1 NIQGKTMIYH
11 IGRWIQSQADAFGFL
26 RLLNYL
32 SFRSI
37 MAALTAVLIVF
48 LLSPRFIR
56 AMHRRNFLDRV
67 RETGIDSAF
76 DKAGTPTLGGVL
88 LIVAMTVSILL
99 WCNLANP
106 FLLLSLAAL
115 LWFGGIGFWDD
126 WLKSSRGSGDK
137 GLGEITKLVLQGLFA
152 LAFIAVYVGP
162 FSPVEPG
169 TATQLYVPFLK
180 RPLLDLGI
188 FYGFFIFLFML
199 LVANAVNI
207 TDGLD
212 GLAITPSIFVAGVLA
227 VFAYVMGNTIYAGY
241 LQYPYLR
248 GVGELTVFVSAF
260 IGAGLGFLW
269 YNAYPAQIFMG
280 DTGSLAIG
288 GMLAVLSVLL
298 KQELLFPLLGGLFL
312 VEALTSQ
319 VQDKIG
325 VRWLGRRIFY
335 RAPLHH
341 SLQHR
346 GFAETKVVIR
356 LWIVAGLLALL
367 SLATL
372 KIR

>member
-1 NIQGKTMIYH
+1 MLYYL
-11 IGRWIQSQADAFGFL
+11 GRWLQSQFDALGFL
-26 RLLNYL
+26 RLFNYL

-48 LLSPRFIR
+48 LLSPRWIR
-56 AMHRRNFLDRV
+56 AMHRRNFLDQV
-67 RETGIDSAF
+67 RETGISSAF
-76 DKAGTPTLGGVL
+76 DKAGTPTMGGVPI
-88 LIVAMTVSILL
+88 IVAVTVSLL
-99 WCNLANP
+99 VWCNLGNP
-106 FLLLSLAAL
+106 FLLSSLAAL

-126 WLKSSRGSGDK
+126 WLKSSRGSGEQ
-137 GLGEITKLVLQGLFA
+137 GLGEITKLFFQGAFA
-152 LAFIAVYVGP
+152 LTFAIVYLGP
-162 FSPVEPG
+162 LSPMPAEL
-169 TATQLYVPFLK
+169 ATRLYFPFMK
-180 RPLLDLGI
+180 KPVTDLGV
-188 FYGFFIFLFML
+188 FYGAFVFLFVL

-212 GLAITPSIFVAGVLA
+212 GLAITPSIFVVAVLG
-227 VFAYVMGNTIYAGY
+227 VFAYVMGNTIYSVY

-248 GVGELTVFVSAF
+248 GAGELTVFASAF

-288 GMLAVLSVLL
+288 GTIAVISVLL
-298 KQELLFPLLGGLFL
+298 KQEVLFPLVGGLFL

-319 VQDKIG
+319 IQDKVG

-356 LWIVAGLLALL
+356 LWIISGILALL
-367 SLATL
+367 ALATL

>member
-1 NIQGKTMIYH
+1 MLYYL
-11 IGRWIQSQADAFGFL
+11 GRWLQSQFDALGFL
-26 RLLNYL
+26 RLFNYL

-48 LLSPRFIR
+48 LLSPRWIR
-56 AMHRRNFLDRV
+56 AMHRRNFLDQV
-67 RETGIDSAF
+67 RETGISSAF
-76 DKAGTPTLGGVL
+76 DKAGTPTMGGVP
-88 LIVAMTVSILL
+88 IVLAVTVSLFL
-99 WCNLANP
+99 WCNLGNL
-106 FLLLSLAAL
+106 FLLSSLAAL

-126 WLKSSRGSGDK
+126 WLKSSRGSGEQ
-137 GLGEITKLVLQGLFA
+137 GLGEMTKLLLQGAFA
-152 LAFIAVYVGP
+152 LAFAIVCLGP
-162 FSPVEPG
+162 LSPMPAEL
-169 TATQLYVPFLK
+169 ATRLYFPFIK
-180 RPLLDLGI
+180 KPVADLGI
-188 FYGFFIFLFML
+188 FYGAFVFLFVL

-212 GLAITPSIFVAGVLA
+212 GLAITPSIFVVAVLG
-227 VFAYVMGNTIYAGY
+227 VFAYVMGNTIYSVY

-248 GVGELTVFVSAF
+248 GAGELTVFASAF

-288 GMLAVLSVLL
+288 GTIAVISVLL
-298 KQELLFPLLGGLFL
+298 KQEVLFPLVGGLFL

-319 VQDKIG
+319 IQDKVG

-341 SLQHR
+341 SLQHH
-346 GFAETKVVIR
+346 GFAETKVVVR
-356 LWIVAGLLALL
+356 LWIISGILALL
-367 SLATL
+367 ALATL

>member
-1 NIQGKTMIYH
+1 MLYYL
-11 IGRWIQSQADAFGFL
+11 GRWLQSQSDVFGFF

-37 MAALTAVLIVF
+37 MAALTAVVIVF
-48 LLSPRFIR
+48 LLSPRWIR
-56 AMHRRNFLDRV
+56 AMHRRNFLDQV
-67 RETGIDSAF
+67 RETGITSAF
-76 DKAGTPTLGGVL
+76 DKAGTPTMGGVL
-88 LIVAMTVSILL
+88 VVAAMAVSLLL

-106 FLLLSLAAL
+106 FLLSSLAAL

-126 WLKSSRGSGDK
+126 WLKSSHGSGDQ
-137 GLGEITKLVLQGLFA
+137 GLGEMTKLLLQGGFA
-152 LAFIAVYVGP
+152 LGFAVIYLTP
-162 FSPVEPG
+162 ASPVPAEI
-169 TATQLYVPFLK
+169 ATRLYLPFLK
-180 RPLLDLGI
+180 KPAANLGI
-188 FYGFFIFLFML
+188 LYGVFVFLFVL

-212 GLAITPSIFVAGVLA
+212 GLAITPSIFVVSVLG
-227 VFAYVMGNTIYAGY
+227 VFAYVMGNTIYSVY

-248 GVGELTVFVSAF
+248 GAGELTVFASAF

-288 GMLAVLSVLL
+288 GTIAVISVLL
-298 KQELLFPLLGGLFL
+298 KQEVLFPLVGGLFL
-312 VEALTSQ
+312 IEALTSQ
-319 VQDKIG
+319 VQDKVG
-325 VRWLGRRIFY
+325 VRWLGKRIFY

-341 SLQHR
+341 SLQHH

-356 LWIVAGLLALL
+356 LWIISGILALL
-367 SLATL
+367 ALATL

>member
-1 NIQGKTMIYH
+1 MLYYL
-11 IGRWIQSQADAFGFL
+11 GRWLQSHFDTLGFL
-26 RLLNYL
+26 RLFNYL

-48 LLSPRFIR
+48 LLSPRWIR
-56 AMHRRNFLDRV
+56 AMHRRNFLDQV
-67 RETGIDSAF
+67 RETGISSAF
-76 DKAGTPTLGGVL
+76 DKAGTPTMGGVL
-88 LIVAMTVSILL
+88 IVVAVTVSLLL
-99 WCNLANP
+99 WCNLGNP
-106 FLLLSLAAL
+106 FLLSSLAAL

-126 WLKSSRGSGDK
+126 WLKSSRGSGEQ
-137 GLGEITKLVLQGLFA
+137 GLGEMTKLLFQGAFA
-152 LAFIAVYVGP
+152 LAFAIIYLGPLSPLPTEIATRLYFPFIKKPVG
-162 FSPVEPG
+162 
-169 TATQLYVPFLK
+169 
-180 RPLLDLGI
+180 DLGV
-188 FYGFFIFLFML
+188 FYGAFVFLFVL

-212 GLAITPSIFVAGVLA
+212 GLAITPSIFVIAVLG
-227 VFAYVMGNTIYAGY
+227 VFAYVMGNTIYSVY

-248 GVGELTVFVSAF
+248 GAGELTVFASAF

-288 GMLAVLSVLL
+288 GTIAVISALL
-298 KQELLFPLLGGLFL
+298 KQEVLFPLLGGLFL

-319 VQDKIG
+319 IQDKVG

-356 LWIVAGLLALL
+356 LWIISGILALL
-367 SLATL
+367 ALATL

>member
-1 NIQGKTMIYH
+1 MIYH
-11 IGRWIQSQADAFGFL
+11 IGRWLQSQIDALSFL
-26 RLLNYL
+26 RLLGYL

-67 RETGIDSAF
+67 RETGIPSAF
-76 DKAGTPTLGGVL
+76 DKAGTPTMGGVL
-88 LIVAMTVSILL
+88 LIVAMSVSILL
-99 WCNLANP
+99 WCNLTNP
-106 FLLLSLAAL
+106 FLLLSFAAL
-115 LWFGGIGFWDD
+115 LWFGGIGFLDD
-126 WLKSSRGSGDK
+126 WLKNSGGSGQA
-137 GLGEITKLVLQGLFA
+137 GLGEITKLVLQGTFA
-152 LAFIAVYVGP
+152 FAFIVVYLGP
-162 FSPVEPG
+162 LSPVG
-169 TATQLYVPFLK
+169 SDIATQLFVPFLK
-180 RPLLDLGI
+180 RPLWDLG
-188 FYGFFIFLFML
+188 FLYGVFVLLFIL

-212 GLAITPSIFVAGVLA
+212 GLAITPSIFVVSVLG

-248 GVGELTVFVSAF
+248 GAGELTVFVSAF

-280 DTGSLAIG
+280 DTGSLSIG
-288 GMLAVLSVLL
+288 GTVAVLSVLL
-298 KQELLFPLLGGLFL
+298 KQEVLFPLLGGLFL

-319 VQDKIG
+319 IQDKIG

-356 LWIVAGLLALL
+356 LWIVAGILALL

>member
-1 NIQGKTMIYH
+1 MIYH
-11 IGRWIQSQADAFGFL
+11 LGRWLQSQIEALGFL
-26 RLLNYL
+26 RLLSYL

-48 LLSPRFIR
+48 LLSPRVIR

-67 RETGIDSAF
+67 RETGISSAF
-76 DKAGTPTLGGVL
+76 DKAGTPTMGGVL
-88 LIVAMTVSILL
+88 LIVAMTVSVLL
-99 WCNLANP
+99 WCNLTNT
-106 FLLLSLAAL
+106 FLLLSLASL

-126 WLKSSRGSGDK
+126 WLKSSRGSGEE
-137 GLGEITKLVLQGLFA
+137 GLREITKLVLQGLFA
-152 LAFIAVYVGP
+152 LAFIVVYLGP
-162 FSPVEPG
+162 FSPVEPEV
-169 TATQLYVPFLK
+169 ATQLYVPFLK
-180 RPLLDLGI
+180 RPLWDLGL
-188 FYGFFIFLFML
+188 FYGLLILPFMI

-212 GLAITPSIFVAGVLA
+212 GLAITPSIFVAAVLG

-248 GVGELTVFVSAF
+248 GAGELTVFVSAF

-288 GMLAVLSVLL
+288 GTVAVLSVLL

-312 VEALTSQ
+312 VEAFTSQ

-325 VRWLGRRIFY
+325 VRWLGKRIFY

-356 LWIVAGLLALL
+356 LWIVAGILALL

>member
-1 NIQGKTMIYH
+1 MIYH
-11 IGRWIQSQADAFGFL
+11 LGRWLQSQLDTLGFL
-26 RLLNYL
+26 RLVNYL

-67 RETGIDSAF
+67 RETGVPSAF
-76 DKAGTPTLGGVL
+76 DKVGTPTMGGVL
-88 LIVAMTVSILL
+88 LIVAMTVSVLL

-106 FLLLSLAAL
+106 FLFLSLAAL

-126 WLKSSRGSGDK
+126 WLKSSRGSGQE
-137 GLGEITKLVLQGLFA
+137 GLGEITKLLLQGLFA
-152 LAFIAVYVGP
+152 LAFILVYLGS
-162 FSPVEPG
+162 FSPVG
-169 TATQLYVPFLK
+169 GDIATKLYVPFLK
-180 RPLLDLGI
+180 RPLWDLGL
-188 FYGFFIFLFML
+188 FYGVFVFLFML
-199 LVANAVNI
+199 LVATAVNI
-207 TDGLD
+207 TDGLH
-212 GLAITPSIFVAGVLA
+212 GLAITPSIFVAAVLG
-227 VFAYVMGNTIYAGY
+227 VFAYVMGNTIYSGY

-248 GVGELTVFVSAF
+248 GAGELTVFVSAF
-260 IGAGLGFLW
+260 MGAGLGFLW

-280 DTGSLAIG
+280 DSGSLAIG
-288 GMLAVLSVLL
+288 GTVAVLSVLL

-319 VQDKIG
+319 IQDKIG

-356 LWIVAGLLALL
+356 LWIVAGILALL

>member
-1 NIQGKTMIYH
+1 MIFH
-11 IGRWIQSQADAFGFL
+11 IGRWLQSQSDFLSFL

-67 RETGIDSAF
+67 RETGIPSAF
-76 DKAGTPTLGGVL
+76 DKAGTPTMGGVL
-88 LIVAMTVSILL
+88 LLVAMSVSILL

-106 FLLLSLAAL
+106 FLLLSLGAL

-126 WLKSSRGSGDK
+126 WLKSSRGSNQD
-137 GLGEITKLVLQGLFA
+137 GLGEITKLLLQGLFA
-152 LAFIAVYVGP
+152 LAFIVIYLGP
-162 FSPVEPG
+162 FSPVG
-169 TATQLYVPFLK
+169 QDAASQLYVPFLK
-180 RPLLDLGI
+180 RPLADLGL
-188 FYGFFIFLFML
+188 FYGFFILLFML

-212 GLAITPSIFVAGVLA
+212 GLAITPSIFVAAVLG

-248 GVGELTVFVSAF
+248 GAGELTVFVSAF

-288 GMLAVLSVLL
+288 GTVAVISVLL

-312 VEALTSQ
+312 VE
-319 VQDKIG
+319 
-325 VRWLGRRIFY
+325 
-335 RAPLHH
+335 
-341 SLQHR
+341 
-346 GFAETKVVIR
+346 
-356 LWIVAGLLALL
+356 
-367 SLATL
+367 
-372 KIR
+372 

>member
-1 NIQGKTMIYH
+1 MIYH
-11 IGRWIQSQADAFGFL
+11 LGRWLQSQIEALSFL
-26 RLLNYL
+26 RLVGYL

-56 AMHRRNFLDRV
+56 AMHRRKFMDRV
-67 RETGIDSAF
+67 RETGIPTAF
-76 DKAGTPTLGGVL
+76 DKAGTPTMGGVL
-88 LIVAMTVSILL
+88 LVVAMAVSVLL
-99 WCNLANP
+99 WCNLTNT

-126 WLKSSRGSGDK
+126 WLKSSRGSGEK
-137 GLGEITKLVLQGLFA
+137 GLKEITKLVLQGLFA
-152 LAFIAVYVGP
+152 LTFILVYLGP
-162 FSPVEPG
+162 FSPVGQEV
-169 TATQLYVPFLK
+169 ASKLYMPFLK
-180 RPLLDLGI
+180 RPLLDLGF
-188 FYGFFIFLFML
+188 FYGLFIFLFMI

-212 GLAITPSIFVAGVLA
+212 GLAITPSLFVAAVLG
-227 VFAYVMGNTIYAGY
+227 VFAYVMGNTIYADY

-288 GMLAVLSVLL
+288 GTVAVLSVLL

-312 VEALTSQ
+312 IEAFTSQ
-319 VQDKIG
+319 IQDKIG

-356 LWIVAGLLALL
+356 LWIVAGILALL

>member
-1 NIQGKTMIYH
+1 MIYH

-126 WLKSSRGSGDK
+126 WLKSTRGSGDK
-137 GLGEITKLVLQGLFA
+137 GLGEITKLVLQGMFA
-152 LAFIAVYVGP
+152 VAFIAVYVGP

-227 VFAYVMGNTIYAGY
+227 VFAYVMGNTIYSGY

-248 GVGELTVFVSAF
+248 GAGELTVFVSAF
-260 IGAGLGFLW
+260 LGAGLGFLW

-288 GMLAVLSVLL
+288 GMLAALSVLL

-319 VQDKIG
+319 IQDKIG

>member
-1 NIQGKTMIYH
+1 MIYH
-11 IGRWIQSQADAFGFL
+11 IGRWLHSQVDIFSFL

-48 LLSPRFIR
+48 LLSSRFIR
-56 AMHRRNFLDRV
+56 AMHRRNFLDRI
-67 RETGIDSAF
+67 RETGISSAF
-76 DKAGTPTLGGVL
+76 DKAGTPTMGGVL
-88 LIVAMTVSILL
+88 LIVAMTASVLL
-99 WCNLANP
+99 WCNLTNR
-106 FLLLSLAAL
+106 FLILSLAAL
-115 LWFGGIGFWDD
+115 LWFGGVGFWDD
-126 WLKSSRGSGDK
+126 WLKSTRGSGER
-137 GLGEITKLVLQGLFA
+137 GLGEVTKLLLQGLFA
-152 LAFIAVYVGP
+152 LTFAFLYLGP
-162 FSPVEPG
+162 FSPVEAD
-169 TATQLYVPFLK
+169 TVTKLYLPFLK
-180 RPLLDLGI
+180 RPLWDLG
-188 FYGFFIFLFML
+188 FLYGVFIFLFL
-199 LVANAVNI
+199 ILVANAVNI

-212 GLAITPSIFVAGVLA
+212 GLAITPSIFVVAVLG

-241 LQYPYLR
+241 LQYPYFR
-248 GVGELTVFVSAF
+248 GAGELTVFVSAF
-260 IGAGLGFLW
+260 MGAGLGFLW

-288 GMLAVLSVLL
+288 GMVAALSVLL

-312 VEALTSQ
+312 VEAFTSQ
-319 VQDKIG
+319 VQEKIG

-356 LWIVAGLLALL
+356 LWIVAGILALL

>member
-1 NIQGKTMIYH
+1 MIYH
-11 IGRWIQSQADAFGFL
+11 IGRWLQGQIEGLGFL

-67 RETGIDSAF
+67 RETGISSAF
-76 DKAGTPTLGGVL
+76 DKAGTPTMGGVL
-88 LIVAMTVSILL
+88 LVAAMTVSILL
-99 WCNLANP
+99 WCNLGNI

-126 WLKSSRGSGDK
+126 WRKSTRGSGQR
-137 GLGEITKLVLQGLFA
+137 GLGEVTKLLLQGLFG
-152 LAFIAVYVGP
+152 LCFMVIYLGP
-162 FSPVEPG
+162 HSPVG
-169 TATQLYVPFLK
+169 TKYATQLYVPFVK
-180 RPLLDLGI
+180 SPLLDLGL
-188 FYGFFIFLFML
+188 FYGVFILLFIL
-199 LVANAVNI
+199 LVSNAVNI

-212 GLAITPSIFVAGVLA
+212 GLAITPSIFVAAVLG
-227 VFAYVMGNTIYAGY
+227 VFAYVVGNTIYAGY

-248 GVGELTVFVSAF
+248 GAGELTVFVSAF
-260 IGAGLGFLW
+260 IGAGSGFLW

-288 GMLAVLSVLL
+288 GMVAVLCVLL

-319 VQDKIG
+319 IQDKLG
-325 VRWLGRRIFY
+325 VRWLGKRIFY

-356 LWIVAGLLALL
+356 LWIVAGILALL

>member
-1 NIQGKTMIYH
+1 MIYH
-11 IGRWIQSQADAFGFL
+11 LGRWLQGQLAAFGFL
-26 RLLNYL
+26 RLVNYL

-48 LLSPRFIR
+48 MLSPRFIR

-67 RETGIDSAF
+67 RETGIASAF
-76 DKAGTPTLGGVL
+76 DKAGTPTMGGVL
-88 LIVAMTVSILL
+88 LIVAMIVSVLL

-106 FLLLSLAAL
+106 FLLLSMAAL

-126 WLKSSRGSGDK
+126 WLKSTRGSGQK

-152 LAFIAVYVGP
+152 LAFSIIYLGP
-162 FSPVEPG
+162 LSPVG
-169 TATQLYVPFLK
+169 TQIATELYVPFLK
-180 RPLLDLGI
+180 RPLWDLGL
-188 FYGFFIFLFML
+188 FYGVFIFLFVL

-212 GLAITPSIFVAGVLA
+212 GLAITPSIFVAAVLG
-227 VFAYVMGNTIYAGY
+227 VFAYVIGNTIYAGY
-241 LQYPYLR
+241 LQYTYLR
-248 GVGELTVFVSAF
+248 GAGELTVFVSAF
-260 IGAGLGFLW
+260 MGAGLGFLW

-288 GMLAVLSVLL
+288 GMVAVLCVLL

-319 VQDKIG
+319 IQDKVG

-356 LWIVAGLLALL
+356 LWIVAGILALL

>member
-1 NIQGKTMIYH
+1 MIYH
-11 IGRWIQSQADAFGFL
+11 IGQWLHGQIESLGFL
-26 RLLNYL
+26 RLLGYL

-37 MAALTAVLIVF
+37 MSALTAVLIVF
-48 LLSPRFIR
+48 LLSSRFIR

-67 RETGIDSAF
+67 RETGIPSAF
-76 DKAGTPTLGGVL
+76 EKAGTPTMGGVL
-88 LIVAMTVSILL
+88 LIVAVSVSVLL
-99 WCNLANP
+99 WSNLANP

-115 LWFGGIGFWDD
+115 IWFGGIGFWDD
-126 WLKSSRGSGDK
+126 WLKSSRGSGQE
-137 GLGEITKLVLQGLFA
+137 GLGEITKLFLQGLFA
-152 LAFIAVYVGP
+152 LAFIMIYLGP
-162 FSPVEPG
+162 LSPVG
-169 TATQLYVPFLK
+169 AGIATQLYIPFMK
-180 RPLLDLGI
+180 RPLWDLGL
-188 FYGFFIFLFML
+188 FYGVFIFLFML

-207 TDGLD
+207 ADGLD
-212 GLAITPSIFVAGVLA
+212 GLAITPSIFVAGVLG

-248 GVGELTVFVSAF
+248 GAGELAVFVSAF

-288 GMLAVLSVLL
+288 GVVAVLSVLL

-319 VQDKIG
+319 IQDKVG

-356 LWIVAGLLALL
+356 LWIVAGILALL

>member
-1 NIQGKTMIYH
+1 MIYH
-11 IGRWIQSQADAFGFL
+11 LGLWLQSQFNALSFL
-26 RLLNYL
+26 RLLGYL

-48 LLSPRFIR
+48 LLSPHFIS

-67 RETGIDSAF
+67 RETGIPSAF
-76 DKAGTPTLGGVL
+76 DKAGTPTMGGVL
-88 LIVAMTVSILL
+88 LIVAMSVSILL
-99 WCNLANP
+99 WCNLSNP
-106 FLLLSLAAL
+106 FLLLSFAAL
-115 LWFGGIGFWDD
+115 LWFGGIGFLDD
-126 WLKSSRGSGDK
+126 WLKNSRGSSQD
-137 GLGEITKLVLQGLFA
+137 GLGEMTKLVLQTMFA
-152 LAFIAVYVGP
+152 LAFIIVYLGP
-162 FSPVEPG
+162 LSPVEADV
-169 TATQLYVPFLK
+169 ATQLYVPFVK
-180 RPLLDLGI
+180 KPLCDLGL
-188 FYGFFIFLFML
+188 FYGLFILLFIL

-212 GLAITPSIFVAGVLA
+212 GLAITPSIFVAAVLG

-248 GVGELTVFVSAF
+248 GAGELTVFVSAF
-260 IGAGLGFLW
+260 MGAGLGFLW

-280 DTGSLAIG
+280 DTGSLSIG
-288 GMLAVLSVLL
+288 GTVAVLSVLL
-298 KQELLFPLLGGLFL
+298 KQEVLFPLLGGLFL
-312 VEALTSQ
+312 AEALTSQ
-319 VQDKIG
+319 IQDKIG
-325 VRWLGRRIFY
+325 VRWLGKRVFY

-346 GFAETKVVIR
+346 GLAETKVVIR
-356 LWIVAGLLALL
+356 LWIVAGILALL

>member
-1 NIQGKTMIYH
+1 MIYH
-11 IGRWIQSQADAFGFL
+11 LGRLVQGQLEGLGFL

-56 AMHRRNFLDRV
+56 SMHRRNFLDHV
-67 RETGIDSAF
+67 RETGIASAF
-76 DKAGTPTLGGVL
+76 DKAGTPTMGGVL
-88 LIVAMTVSILL
+88 IVLAMTISVLL
-99 WCNLANP
+99 WCNLSNS

-115 LWFGGIGFWDD
+115 LWFGAIGFWDD
-126 WLKSSRGSGDK
+126 WLKSTRGSGES
-137 GLGEITKLVLQGLFA
+137 GLAETTKLLLQGFFA
-152 LAFIAVYVGP
+152 IVFVIFYLGP
-162 FSPVEPG
+162 LSPVGEHV
-169 TATQLYVPFLK
+169 ATQLYVPFLK
-180 RPLLDLGI
+180 RPLCDLGL
-188 FYGFFIFLFML
+188 FYGFFIFFFML

-212 GLAITPSIFVAGVLA
+212 GLAITPSIFVAAVLG
-227 VFAYVMGNTIYAGY
+227 VFAYVIGNTIYAGY

-248 GVGELTVFVSAF
+248 GAGELIVFVAAF
-260 IGAGLGFLW
+260 MGAGLGFLW

-288 GMLAVLSVLL
+288 GMVAALCVLL
-298 KQELLFPLLGGLFL
+298 KQELLFPILGGLFL
-312 VEALTSQ
+312 AEALTSQ
-319 VQDKIG
+319 IQDKVG
-325 VRWLGRRIFY
+325 VRWLGRRLFY

-356 LWIVAGLLALL
+356 LWIVAGILALL

>member
-1 NIQGKTMIYH
+1 MIYH
-11 IGRWIQSQADAFGFL
+11 LGRWLQSQFGGLGFL
-26 RLLNYL
+26 RLLSYL

-56 AMHRRNFLDRV
+56 AMHRRKFLDRV
-67 RETGIDSAF
+67 RETGISSAF
-76 DKAGTPTLGGVL
+76 DKAGTPTMGGVL
-88 LIVAMTVSILL
+88 LVVAITVSVLS
-99 WCNLANP
+99 WCNLTNP

-126 WLKSSRGSGDK
+126 WQKGKYGSGQR
-137 GLGEITKLVLQGLFA
+137 GLEETTKLLLQGSFA
-152 LAFIAVYVGP
+152 LGFAIIYLGP
-162 FSPVEPG
+162 LSPSG
-169 TATQLYVPFLK
+169 SGATASQLYMPFVK
-180 RPLLDLGI
+180 KPVWDLGI
-188 FYGFFIFLFML
+188 LYSVFVFFFVL

-212 GLAITPSIFVAGVLA
+212 GLAITPSIFVVAVLG
-227 VFAYVMGNTIYAGY
+227 VFAYVMGNTIYAAY
-241 LQYPYLR
+241 LHYPYLR
-248 GVGELTVFVSAF
+248 GAGELTVFASAF

-288 GMLAVLSVLL
+288 GMVAVISVML

-319 VQDKIG
+319 IQDKIG

-346 GFAETKVVIR
+346 GLAETKVVIR
-356 LWIVAGLLALL
+356 LWIVSGILALL
-367 SLATL
+367 ALATL